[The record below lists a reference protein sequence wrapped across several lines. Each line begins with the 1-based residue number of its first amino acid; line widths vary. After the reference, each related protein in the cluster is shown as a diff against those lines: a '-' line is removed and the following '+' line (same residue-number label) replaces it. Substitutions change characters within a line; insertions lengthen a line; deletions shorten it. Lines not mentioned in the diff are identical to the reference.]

1 MRRSTRLEA
10 VSGARAPRM
19 SKLIAQHAQRVLQ
32 GADESEDEWK
42 PDAEEEEDAREQ
54 ADELSDSASSE
65 EEMAKRRVRVNKRK
79 IVDSDDS
86 DQDKKPR
93 RAKMKMKKV
102 KRSTKML
109 ESAKIKQTAAQAVKK
124 VASVAKIET
133 KRNGNASLLVKDE
146 APDAH
151 RRPVKQQKRAN
162 MQVNADRRQ
171 ATVSYSGV
179 PSNHT
184 LDNFFDEILEWKFYE
199 ALRRETQSSHSYN
212 TANDG
217 SEEGEVEVEVEK
229 VPSKFRSYEHYFSV
243 WKPLALEEVQAQTI
257 NVVTTDHPSPIPVTV
272 KGFGA
277 TFISRSCKIR
287 VDPKKQ
293 NIPGM
298 RRKSGWDHLNELFMN
313 DLVLISPDQDYFRKA
328 LASSKGV
335 KIEAN
340 GEAAQETSPVGFL
353 AIVATQR
360 ASKEGLTM
368 TILRSGLGALEKEE
382 NIYVFK
388 LNNLITSVREFRALC
403 DCSQYGL
410 MPLLLSGEYKQGT
423 MQLDSL
429 GLKYVQWLSR
439 TFNDSQ
445 REAITAAATS
455 EGFTLIKG
463 PPGTGKTTTLKGL
476 LNSLHLREY
485 NRYYNAVLDV
495 ARRPDNE
502 TAKAWAQV
510 GNEKPHILVTAPSNA
525 AVDNIVS
532 KVIEEGFCDGEGRRY
547 FPKIVRVGRGLSTNV
562 QSVGLENQ
570 VDQICS
576 QPLDVLEGH
585 IGRLRHELM
594 VVERDSLHLRD
605 QLRNIVVWIE
615 HDPVKALEE
624 IAHVEA
630 QQNQAAAS
638 ARAAT
643 EAQAPPV
650 PPPLDLMP
658 SSAPEE
664 KPLTPPLAPPSAYPD
679 SPPPP
684 PSPPAP
690 EAPSPGGASTI
701 YNVSVFEGGE
711 VTAEEEEEDEEF
723 PASFGAPPPAWDEQ
737 EGSFNA
743 EASGK
748 ALNAF
753 LDDGSNS
760 EEDEPLPVKT
770 EDQEEQDEPF
780 PATPQPQTRGQLCS
794 SEQVSKNSGVG
805 SSSEPIE
812 VDDDDDDMPEQDEP
826 LPGHEANA
834 EAHEQVEPLSLT
846 LGPIQTAYHDA
857 GAPSPLPSSPPPP
870 PPPLSP
876 PPPPPPSSPPP
887 PNDLP
892 DDRHFPSSPTMI
904 MPQSPRFPPP
914 AAPDATKETKEWGP
928 IDYSRYHPY
937 VDMAQRINGC
947 LEKLSEV
954 KLELQR
960 YEFARQAVSEMRG
973 KKLSQSTRQ
982 SLEVSFLD
990 TAHIVFTTLSSA
1002 GVAALDAS
1010 ARYDVLVV
1018 DEAAQAVELS
1028 TIIPMKFGSKQCVL
1042 VGDPQ
1047 QLSATVFSR
1056 NSGQSLYER
1065 SLFERLE
1072 SCEHPVHMLRTQY
1085 RSHPMI
1091 SDFPRNYFYGGKLQD
1106 GDNVKSDEYVKPY
1119 HSLGPAFMPLVFW
1132 NLLSSREKATKS
1144 VSRMN
1149 IGEAELAVNLFLTLK
1164 NSCPPNAIA
1173 GKVGMITPY
1182 SQQMD
1187 ELRNRFRRALGDR
1200 YEQEVE
1206 INTVDGFQGREKDII
1221 ILSTVRADPK
1231 AGVGFLNDIRR
1242 MNVALTRAKFACYV
1256 IGKENTLRSSKPWS
1270 ALLDHVYNHHCIVHV
1285 ESPQCNLLTLKP
1297 MKRPSETHP
1306 TEPWAMVGKVED
1318 EGMTDAA
1325 DDAVASEEVVAVA
1338 TEDGGEEL
1346 QCTEEDLQWVHLR
1359 HNLLQDI
1366 LLPVAQF
1373 QPFIHLRCTDHPP
1386 QDFTLEIPLQSS
1398 LDQRMEP
1405 VEEATSILEILDNVL
1420 EEELDRRALE
1430 AEHGRGWCSSLLAK
1444 LVYQMRDTMPFF
1456 VSSLRAIDDWKR
1468 IHAKRADAI
1477 TQAELEA
1484 NAKYVK
1490 SPFARSMNIEDLL
1503 RFLDDTVL
1511 DINFMVQLPSIEK
1524 CLEKWWKVYAHGKQ
1538 AIDQEIL
1545 RSVYYDLAFV
1555 LVEAKTETLHKNSVS
1570 MIMRASWT
1578 KWSPKEPPLGKS
1590 EFFRLLFILAHLMT
1604 ATDRLGDYIVFFH
1617 DMMSKISRNYR
1628 QKQMRTEQH
1637 SRRPRLRRKST
1648 LDEIL
1653 RSGSPGSPKFG
1664 ASPNQVLNVQMGRMP
1679 MQSEA
1684 NLSEDEDEA
1693 GDCFVELLERNS
1705 RYQRV
1710 VVDPLLNDRR
1720 FQDKFRQPGGGV
1732 NGNKTSMN
1740 NMLVA
1745 LNPNSNKYCPPLL
1758 ASRLKTCASP
1768 SPSRAGSPLPNAAA
1782 SGGYDHTNSR
1792 NQAINSSTSDPRLSS
1807 PPLRD
1812 SRTASEQKLRNSN
1825 STPAIGGSSK
1835 FNASWHTDDTS
1846 LTPREEEL
1854 MRRSLSRVT
1863 LKTRVDRNKAA
1874 GAERLKN
1881 RGQEALGTLPKR
1893 EGKKD
1898 IYLAIST

>member
-109 ESAKIKQTAAQAVKK
+109 ETPPPPPPAKIKQTAAQAVKK

-133 KRNGNASLLVKDE
+133 KRNGNALLLVKDE

-151 RRPVKQQKRAN
+151 RRPVNQQKRAN

-171 ATVSYSGV
+171 ATVSYSDV

-212 TANDG
+212 TANDE

-243 WKPLALEEVQAQTI
+243 WKPLALEEVEAQTI

-638 ARAAT
+638 ARAAA

-664 KPLTPPLAPPSAYPD
+664 KPSAYPD

-701 YNVSVFEGGE
+701 YNVSAFEGGE

-780 PATPQPQTRGQLCS
+780 PATLQPQTRGQLCS

-914 AAPDATKETKEWGP
+914 AAPDATNETKEWGP

-1256 IGKENTLRSSKPWS
+1256 IGKENTLR
-1270 ALLDHVYNHHCIVHV
+1270 
-1285 ESPQCNLLTLKP
+1285 
-1297 MKRPSETHP
+1297 R
-1306 TEPWAMVGKVED
+1306 
-1318 EGMTDAA
+1318 
-1325 DDAVASEEVVAVA
+1325 
-1338 TEDGGEEL
+1338 
-1346 QCTEEDLQWVHLR
+1346 TEEDLQWVHLR

-1373 QPFIHLRCTDHPP
+1373 QPFIHLRCTDHSP

-1444 LVYQMRDTMPFF
+1444 LVYPMRESMPFF
-1456 VSSLRAIDDWKR
+1456 VSSLRAIDGWKR

-1555 LVEAKTETLHKNSVS
+1555 LMEAKTETLHKNSVS

-1590 EFFRLLFILAHLMT
+1590 EFFRLLFTLAHLMT

-1628 QKQMRTEQH
+1628 QKQMRMEQH

-1653 RSGSPGSPKFG
+1653 RSGNPGSPKFG

-1679 MQSEA
+1679 MQCEA

-1732 NGNKTSMN
+1732 NGNKTSTN

-1745 LNPNSNKYCPPLL
+1745 LNPTSNKYCPPLL
-1758 ASRLKTCASP
+1758 AFRLKTCASP

-1881 RGQEALGTLPKR
+1881 TGQEALGTLPKR
-1893 EGKKD
+1893 EGKEKKD

>member
-1 MRRSTRLEA
+1 MRRSSRLEA
-10 VSGARAPRM
+10 ASGARAPRM
-19 SKLIAQHAQRVLQ
+19 SKLIAQHAQRVRQ

-42 PDAEEEEDAREQ
+42 PDGDEEEEPSASDEDA
-54 ADELSDSASSE
+54 ELSDSASSE
-65 EEMAKRRVRVNKRK
+65 EEMARRRARARGNKRK
-79 IVDSDDS
+79 VIDSDS
-86 DQDKKPR
+86 SEQEEKKKKAPP
-93 RAKMKMKKV
+93 RAKTKTKKL

-109 ESAKIKQTAAQAVKK
+109 PTPPPMKMNQSAAAAVRRVAAAAAVKTEPK
-124 VASVAKIET
+124 WNGASVAHAVK
-133 KRNGNASLLVKDE
+133 VKDE
-146 APDAH
+146 TPDAH

-162 MQVNADRRQ
+162 MQVSTERRAQ
-171 ATVSYSGV
+171 QTTVSYSGV

-199 ALRRETQSSHSYN
+199 ALRRETQSSHSYS
-212 TANDG
+212 TVNDG
-217 SEEGEVEVEVEK
+217 SEEGEVEMEAVEK

-257 NVVTTDHPSPIPVTV
+257 NAVTTDHPSPVPVTV

-277 TFISRSCKIR
+277 TFISKSCKIR

-293 NIPGM
+293 NAPGM
-298 RRKSGWDHLNELFMN
+298 RRKGGWENLSELFMN
-313 DLVLISPDQDYFRKA
+313 DLVLISPDPDYFRKA

-335 KIEAN
+335 KVDAN
-340 GEAAQETSPVGFL
+340 DEAATDTHPAGYL

-368 TILRSGLGALEKEE
+368 TILSH
-382 NIYVFK
+382 
-388 LNNLITSVREFRALC
+388 
-403 DCSQYGL
+403 YGL
-410 MPLLLSGEYKQGT
+410 MPLLLSGEHRQGT

-495 ARRPDNE
+495 ARRPDSE

-547 FPKIVRVGRGLSTNV
+547 FPKIVRVGRGLSANV

-594 VVERDSLHLRD
+594 VVERDSVILRD
-605 QLRNIVVWIE
+605 QLRSIVVWIE
-615 HDPVKALEE
+615 QDPAKALEE
-624 IAHVEA
+624 LAQAAA
-630 QQNQAAAS
+630 QQNQV
-638 ARAAT
+638 
-643 EAQAPPV
+643 APPAPV
-650 PPPLDLMP
+650 AVESPRSPPPPPPLDLPPASPNDHTP
-658 SSAPEE
+658 SSPS
-664 KPLTPPLAPPSAYPD
+664 PPPPPPQPAYPD

-684 PSPPAP
+684 PSPPALGFP
-690 EAPSPGGASTI
+690 GEVPSPGHTNVEYNPGVGA
-701 YNVSVFEGGE
+701 FESGE
-711 VTAEEEEEDEEF
+711 DVTDMPEEEEEEDEEF

-737 EGSFNA
+737 QETFNA

-760 EEDEPLPVKT
+760 EEDEPLPVGGNANKPG
-770 EDQEEQDEPF
+770 DQEEQDDPF
-780 PATPQPQTRGQLCS
+780 PVVSQAPTDMPPTAGGQI
-794 SEQVSKNSGVG
+794 G
-805 SSSEPIE
+805 SINDPIQ
-812 VDDDDDDMPEQDEP
+812 VDDSEGNDTPEQDEP
-826 LPGHEANA
+826 LPVQAPSVTVHT
-834 EAHEQVEPLSLT
+834 QVQNLSLV
-846 LGPIQTAYHDA
+846 PNHD
-857 GAPSPLPSSPPPP
+857 GGIVVNSPHGSFPSSPPPP

-876 PPPPPPSSPPP
+876 PPPPPPLSPPP
-887 PNDLP
+887 NEFP
-892 DDRHFPSSPTMI
+892 DDQHRPSSPTIM
-904 MPQSPRFPPP
+904 MPQSPRLPPL
-914 AAPDATKETKEWGP
+914 AATDATRETKDWGP
-928 IDYSRYHPY
+928 IDYSRYPPY
-937 VDMAQRINGC
+937 VAMAQRINGC

-960 YEFARQAVSEMRG
+960 YEFARKAVSETRG
-973 KKLSQSTRQ
+973 KQSQATRQ

-1072 SCEHPVHMLRTQY
+1072 TCEHPVHMLRTQY

-1091 SDFPRNYFYGGKLQD
+1091 SDFPRNYFYDGKLQD
-1106 GDNVKSDEYVKPY
+1106 GENVKGDAYVKPY
-1119 HSLGPAFMPLVFW
+1119 HSLGSAFLPLVFW

-1149 IGEAELAVNLFLTLK
+1149 VGEAELAVNLYLTLK
-1164 NSCPPNAIA
+1164 NSCPPDAIA

-1182 SQQMD
+1182 SQQME

-1200 YEQEVE
+1200 YDQEVE

-1270 ALLDHVYNHHCIVHV
+1270 ALLDHVYNKHFLQKFVF
-1285 ESPQCNLLTLKP
+1285 P
-1297 MKRPSETHP
+1297 MRE
-1306 TEPWAMVGKVED
+1306 
-1318 EGMTDAA
+1318 
-1325 DDAVASEEVVAVA
+1325 
-1338 TEDGGEEL
+1338 
-1346 QCTEEDLQWVHLR
+1346 
-1359 HNLLQDI
+1359 
-1366 LLPVAQF
+1366 
-1373 QPFIHLRCTDHPP
+1373 
-1386 QDFTLEIPLQSS
+1386 
-1398 LDQRMEP
+1398 
-1405 VEEATSILEILDNVL
+1405 
-1420 EEELDRRALE
+1420 
-1430 AEHGRGWCSSLLAK
+1430 
-1444 LVYQMRDTMPFF
+1444 TMPFF
-1456 VSSLRAIDDWKR
+1456 VSSLRAVDDWKR

-1484 NAKYVK
+1484 NANYVK
-1490 SPFARSMNIEDLL
+1490 SPFARSVNVEDLL

-1524 CLEKWWKVYAHGKQ
+1524 CLEKWWRLYARDKHV
-1538 AIDQEIL
+1538 IDQDTL
-1545 RSVYYDLAFV
+1545 RNVYYDLAFV
-1555 LVEAKTETLHKNSVS
+1555 LVEAKTEAIHKNSVS
-1570 MIMRASWT
+1570 MIMRSSWT
-1578 KWSPKEPPLGKS
+1578 KWSSKEPPLGKS

-1604 ATDRLGDYIVFFH
+1604 ATDRLNDYVIFFQ
-1617 DMMSKISRNYR
+1617 DTMSKIGRNYR
-1628 QKQMRTEQH
+1628 QKQIRTEQR
-1637 SRRPRLRRKST
+1637 SRRPRIRRKST
-1648 LDEIL
+1648 LDEIFKNG
-1653 RSGSPGSPKFG
+1653 GSISPKLVSERDRVQPATLSHSS
-1664 ASPNQVLNVQMGRMP
+1664 ASPNQILNVQMGRVP
-1679 MQSEA
+1679 LQNEA
-1684 NLSEDEDEA
+1684 TLSEDEDQG
-1693 GDCFVELLERNS
+1693 GDCFVELLER
-1705 RYQRV
+1705 
-1710 VVDPLLNDRR
+1710 
-1720 FQDKFRQPGGGV
+1720 K
-1732 NGNKTSMN
+1732 
-1740 NMLVA
+1740 
-1745 LNPNSNKYCPPLL
+1745 
-1758 ASRLKTCASP
+1758 
-1768 SPSRAGSPLPNAAA
+1768 
-1782 SGGYDHTNSR
+1782 
-1792 NQAINSSTSDPRLSS
+1792 
-1807 PPLRD
+1807 
-1812 SRTASEQKLRNSN
+1812 SRTAGE
-1825 STPAIGGSSK
+1825 
-1835 FNASWHTDDTS
+1835 
-1846 LTPREEEL
+1846 
-1854 MRRSLSRVT
+1854 
-1863 LKTRVDRNKAA
+1863 
-1874 GAERLKN
+1874 ERLKN
-1881 RGQEALGTLPKR
+1881 RGHETLWHSPKKEEKEK
-1893 EGKKD
+1893 EG